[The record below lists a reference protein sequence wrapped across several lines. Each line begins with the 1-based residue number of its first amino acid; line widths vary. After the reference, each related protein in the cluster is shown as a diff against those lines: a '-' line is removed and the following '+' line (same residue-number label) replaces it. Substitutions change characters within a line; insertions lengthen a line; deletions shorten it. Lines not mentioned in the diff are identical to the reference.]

1 MLLSAVE
8 TARERNERMFRLD
21 NQVCLVTGVGN
32 PSGIGFG
39 CAKQL
44 GLAGGT
50 IIITATTERIYDR
63 VKELKALGIRQ
74 AEGYVINLCDRNAVA
89 QMAAEIEE
97 KYGKIDVLVNNA
109 GNASLAEREKGDI
122 HPALENMSYEEWDT
136 IINRNL
142 TLTYNVTKE
151 VLKVMRKKRYGRI
164 VFISSVTG
172 PLVTHM
178 GVSAYGAAKAGITA
192 LSKSIVYEEGKNN
205 IISNCIL
212 PGWIATGV
220 LTPDRL
226 EAGSRNPLGRPGSPE
241 EVGNLALYLSSKE
254 NSYVAGQD
262 IVIDG
267 GNWIQEMK

>member
-1 MLLSAVE
+1 
-8 TARERNERMFRLD
+8 MFRFD
-21 NQVCLVTGVGN
+21 EQICLVTGVGN
-32 PSGIGFG
+32 PDGIGFG

-44 GLAGGT
+44 GLSGGT
-50 IIITATTERIYDR
+50 LIVTATTERIFER
-63 VKELKALGIRQ
+63 VNELKQFGIKNV
-74 AEGYVINLCDRNAVA
+74 EGYVVNLCNRDAVKRMISYIADR
-89 QMAAEIEE
+89 
-97 KYGKIDVLVNNA
+97 YGKIDVLVNNA
-109 GNASLAEREKGDI
+109 GNASISDRQKGDI
-122 HPALENMSYEEWDT
+122 HANLDAMSYEDWDT
-136 IINRNL
+136 IIDRNL
-142 TLTYNVTKE
+142 TLTYNVTSE
-151 VLKVMRKKRYGRI
+151 TLKIMRKNQYGRI

-178 GVSAYGAAKAGITA
+178 GVAAYGAAKAGITA

-226 EAGSRNPLGRPGSPE
+226 AAGSQNPLGRPGTPV
-241 EVGNLALYLSSKE
+241 EVGNLAVYLASKE

>member
-1 MLLSAVE
+1 
-8 TARERNERMFRLD
+8 MFRFD
-21 NQVCLVTGVGN
+21 EQICLVTGVGN
-32 PSGIGFG
+32 PNGIGFG
-39 CAKQL
+39 CAKQI
-44 GLAGGT
+44 GLSGGT
-50 IIITATTERIYDR
+50 LIITATTDRIAER
-63 VKELKALGIRQ
+63 VNELKQFGIKNV
-74 AEGYVINLCDRNAVA
+74 EGYVVNLCDREAVKKMTA
-89 QMAAEIEE
+89 YIFE

-109 GNASLAEREKGDI
+109 GNASLSERQKGDI
-122 HPALENMSYEEWDT
+122 HPTLDTMSYDEWDS
-136 IINRNL
+136 IIERNL
-142 TLTYNVTKE
+142 TLTYNVTIE
-151 VLKVMRKKRYGRI
+151 TLKIMRKNRYGRI

-178 GVSAYGAAKAGITA
+178 GVAAYGAAKAGITG
-192 LSKSIVYEEGKNN
+192 LSKSISYEEGKNN

-226 EAGSRNPLGRPGSPE
+226 AAGSQNPIGRPGRPD
-241 EVGNLALYLSSKE
+241 EVGNLAVYLASKE

>member
-1 MLLSAVE
+1 
-8 TARERNERMFRLD
+8 MFRFD
-21 NQVCLVTGVGN
+21 GQICLVTGVGN
-32 PSGIGFG
+32 PDGIGFG

-44 GLAGGT
+44 GLSGGT
-50 IIITATTERIYDR
+50 IIVTATTERIYDR
-63 VKELKALGIRQ
+63 VKELKQLGIENI
-74 AEGYVINLCDRNAVA
+74 EGYIINLCDRLAVKEMTA
-89 QMAAEIEE
+89 YISE

-109 GNASLAEREKGDI
+109 GNASIAERQKGDI
-122 HPALENMSYEEWDT
+122 HPKLSSMSYEQWDE
-136 IINRNL
+136 IIERNL
-142 TLTYNVTKE
+142 TLTYNVTSE
-151 VLKVMRKKRYGRI
+151 VLKIMRENKYGRI

-178 GVSAYGAAKAGITA
+178 GVAAYGAAKAGITA
-192 LSKSIVYEEGKNN
+192 LSKSIVYEEGANN

-226 EAGSRNPLGRPGSPE
+226 AAGSQNPLKRPGTPD
-241 EVGNLALYLSSKE
+241 EVGSLAVYLASKE

>member
-1 MLLSAVE
+1 
-8 TARERNERMFRLD
+8 MFNYK
-21 NQVCLVTGVGN
+21 NQICVVTGVGN
-32 PSGIGFG
+32 PDGIGFG

-50 IIITATTERIYDR
+50 IIVTATTDRIYDR
-63 VKELKALGIRQ
+63 VAELKAFGIEQ
-74 AEGYVINLCDRNAVA
+74 VEGMTANLCNRQQVVKLIKD
-89 QMAAEIEE
+89 IID
-97 KYGKIDVLVNNA
+97 KYERIDVLVNNA
-109 GNASLAEREKGDI
+109 GNASIGERNQGDI
-122 HPALENMSYEEWDT
+122 HATLEMMTYETWDQ

-142 TLTYNVTKE
+142 TLTYNITSE
-151 VLKVMRKKRYGRI
+151 VLKTMRRQQYGRI

-172 PLVTHM
+172 PLVTHT
-178 GVSAYGAAKAGITA
+178 GVAAYGAAKAGITA
-192 LSKSIVYEEGKNN
+192 LSKSITYEEGMNG

-226 EAGSRNPLGRPGSPE
+226 AAGSKNPLGRPGTPE
-241 EVGNLALYLSSKE
+241 EVGNLVVYLASKE
-254 NSYVAGQD
+254 NSYVAGQG

>member
-1 MLLSAVE
+1 
-8 TARERNERMFRLD
+8 MFRLEHRIC
-21 NQVCLVTGVGN
+21 VVTGVGN
-32 PSGIGFG
+32 PTGIGFG

-50 IIITATTERIYDR
+50 LIVTATTARIFDR
-63 VKELKALGIRQ
+63 VKELKALGIEKV
-74 AEGYVINLCDRNAVA
+74 EGYVINLCDREAVKG
-89 QMAAEIEE
+89 MVSEV
-97 KYGKIDVLVNNA
+97 KDRYGKIDVLINNA
-109 GNASLAEREKGDI
+109 GNASLADREKGDT
-122 HPALENMSYEEWDT
+122 HANLAEMDYKTWDA
-136 IINRNL
+136 IIERNL
-142 TLTYNVTKE
+142 TLTYNITSE
-151 VLKVMRKKRYGRI
+151 VLKVMREKQYGRI

-226 EAGSRNPLGRPGSPE
+226 AAGSKNPLGRPGNPE
-241 EVGNLALYLSSKE
+241 EVGNLALYLASEE

>member
-1 MLLSAVE
+1 MEMKSE
-8 TARERNERMFRLD
+8 MFRFD

-32 PSGIGFG
+32 PMGIGFG

-44 GLAGGT
+44 GLSGAT
-50 IIITATTERIYDR
+50 LIITATTDRIFQR
-63 VKELKALGIRQ
+63 VEELKALGI
-74 AEGYVINLCDRNAVA
+74 EKVDGYVINLCDREAVEN
-89 QMAAEIEE
+89 MVSSIEQ

-109 GNASLAEREKGDI
+109 GNASITERAQGDI
-122 HPALENMSYEEWDT
+122 HPSLELMTYEEWDC

-142 TLTYNVTKE
+142 TLTFNVTRE
-151 VLKVMRKKRYGRI
+151 VLKVMRKNQYGRI

-172 PLVTHM
+172 PLVTHN

-192 LSKSIVYEEGKNN
+192 LSKSIAYEEGKNH

-212 PGWIATGV
+212 PGWIATGM

-226 EAGSRNPLGRPGSPE
+226 EAGSRNPLGRPGSSD
-241 EVGNLALYLSSKE
+241 EVGYLTVYLTSKE
-254 NSYVAGQD
+254 NSYVSGQD

>member
-1 MLLSAVE
+1 
-8 TARERNERMFRLD
+8 MFEFD
-21 NQVCLVTGVGN
+21 GQVCLVTGAGN
-32 PSGIGFG
+32 PNGIGFG

-44 GLAGGT
+44 GLSGGT
-50 IIITATTERIYDR
+50 VIITATTERIYER
-63 VKELKALGIRQ
+63 VEELKAMGVRKVYGCI
-74 AEGYVINLCDRNAVA
+74 ANLCDRKAVKTLIT
-89 QMAAEIEE
+89 EITEQH
-97 KYGKIDVLVNNA
+97 GTIDVLVNNA
-109 GNASLAEREKGDI
+109 GNASIADRKKGDI
-122 HPALENMSYEEWDT
+122 HANLCDMDDKTWDA
-136 IINRNL
+136 IIERNL
-142 TLTYNVTKE
+142 TLTYNVTAE
-151 VLKVMRKKRYGRI
+151 VLKVMRKNRYGRI

-178 GVSAYGAAKAGITA
+178 GVAAYGAAKAGITA
-192 LSKSIVYEEGKNN
+192 LSKSITYEEGKNH

-226 EAGSRNPLGRPGSPE
+226 AAGSRNPLGRPGMPE
-241 EVGNLALYLSSKE
+241 EVGNLAVYLASRE